1 MLNCQREISL
11 NKMTKTKYNI
21 EASEKSMCMF
31 LDSNPNIKVL
41 GFCQTNNYITVF
53 YQESE

>member
-1 MLNCQREISL
+1 MP
-11 NKMTKTKYNI
+11 KTKYNI